1 MTYVVIGMLLCLAA
15 AVLVLVL
22 VALPKLREGAP
33 LLSEEGEDT
42 VREAR
47 RRTRRLAARAR
58 MRARDAAGQAAGVAA
73 ERAAAL
79 RERAAGMRA
88 PRDTEEPAA
97 EAPAAEAP
105 AAVAGDADGSA
116 PDHVID
122 VRDTPIRAAREAL
135 LADDTDTDLR
145 RGAHRPAG
153 EHGWGDL
160 SQGPR
165 HGL

>member
-1 MTYVVIGMLLCLAA
+1 MIGMLLCLAA
-15 AVLVLVL
+15 AALVLVL
-22 VALPKLREGAP
+22 VALPKLREGAS

-58 MRARDAAGQAAGVAA
+58 DRARDAAGQAAGAAA
-73 ERAAAL
+73 ERAGAL
-79 RERAAGMRA
+79 RERAATMRA
-88 PRDTEEPAA
+88 SQEDAEVPVAEP
-97 EAPAAEAP
+97 P
-105 AAVAGDADGSA
+105 AAVAGGAEGSA
-116 PDHVID
+116 PERVID

-135 LADDTDTDLR
+135 LADETDTDLR

-165 HGL
+165 HSR